1 MNIGD
6 KVRMLRAKEQ
16 GVVTRLL
23 PGNQVEVEIE
33 DGFRIPI
40 MRSELVLVSPLEAER
55 LMKQAPGIEP
65 QKSVVPTIVSNQGI
79 YLGFVPQNDR
89 EVALYLVNNT
99 DWDVPYTILEEKGML
114 TRGLQS
120 GLLKGKSQT
129 KLNDYYALAKFE
141 DWPTFVVQML
151 WFRPGTVA
159 LRPPLV
165 KRLKARAES
174 FYKNKANVPVLNQS
188 GHLFQLD
195 MDEKAAPEPPA
206 AVNKTQ
212 PVPTSSPSK
221 LNPDA
226 IKAEMLASKSDPVG
240 VIVTRPSAVVDL
252 HVEALL
258 PDGPGQRTP
267 AELLELQLQTFE
279 KTLENAI
286 ATGMNE
292 ITFIH
297 GVGSGSLRS
306 ELHRRLGKHPH
317 VKFFEDAQ
325 KQKFGYGATKVS
337 IK

>member
-23 PGNQVEVEIE
+23 PGNQIEVEIE

-65 QKSVVPTIVSNQGI
+65 QKPLLPTVVSNQGL
-79 YLGFVPQNDR
+79 YLAFVPQNDR
-89 EVALYLVNNT
+89 EVALFLVNNT
-99 DWDVPYTILEEKGML
+99 DWDVPYTILEERGML
-114 TRGLQS
+114 MRGLQS

-129 KLNDYYALAKFE
+129 KLNDYYALVKFE

-151 WFRPGTVA
+151 WFRAGNVA

-165 KRLKARAES
+165 KRLKARAET
-174 FYKNKANVPVLNQS
+174 FHKNKANVPVVNQP

-195 MDEKAAPEPPA
+195 ADEKVTGEPTPANKMQPAPA
-206 AVNKTQ
+206 LKA
-212 PVPTSSPSK
+212 
-221 LNPDA
+221 DA
-226 IKAEMLASKSDPVG
+226 IKAEMLAPKNDPVG
-240 VIVTRPSAVVDL
+240 IIVTRPSAVVDL

-258 PDGPGQRTP
+258 PNGPDKRIP
-267 AELLELQLQTFE
+267 AELLELQLKTFE
-279 KTLENAI
+279 KTLENAV

-297 GVGSGSLRS
+297 GVGSGALRT

-325 KQKFGYGATKVS
+325 KQKFGYGATKVA

>member
-16 GVVTRLL
+16 GVITRIL

-65 QKSVVPTIVSNQGI
+65 QKSAVPTIISNQGI
-79 YLGFVPQNDR
+79 YMAFVPQNDR
-89 EVALYLVNNT
+89 EVALFLINNT
-99 DWDVPYTILEEKGML
+99 DWDVPYTILEERGML
-114 TRGLQS
+114 IRGLQS

-129 KLNDYYALAKFE
+129 KLNEYYALAKFE

-151 WFRPGTVA
+151 WFRPGNVA

-165 KRLKARAES
+165 KRLKARAET
-174 FYKNKANVPVLNQS
+174 FYKSKANVPVVNQP

-195 MDEKAAPEPPA
+195 TDEKAAEPPRMTPNPPA
-206 AVNKTQ
+206 A
-212 PVPTSSPSK
+212 PALSA
-221 LNPDA
+221 DA
-226 IKAEMLASKSDPVG
+226 IKAEMLAPKSDPVG
-240 VIVTRPSAVVDL
+240 VTVTRPSAVLDL

-258 PDGPGQRTP
+258 PDGPGKRTP
-267 AELLELQLQTFE
+267 AELLELQLKTFE
-279 KTLENAI
+279 KSLENAV

-297 GVGSGSLRS
+297 GAGTGALRN

>member
-40 MRSELVLVSPLEAER
+40 MRSELVLVSPMEAER
-55 LMKQAPGIEP
+55 LLKQAPGIEP
-65 QKSVVPTIVSNQGI
+65 QKSVVPTIISNQGI
-79 YLGFVPQNDR
+79 YLAFIPQNDR
-89 EVALYLVNNT
+89 EVALFLVNNT
-99 DWDVPYTILEEKGML
+99 DWDIPYTILEEKGML

-120 GLLKGKSQT
+120 GLLRGKSQT
-129 KLNDYYALAKFE
+129 KLNDYYLLAKFE

-151 WFRPGTVA
+151 WFRPGNVS

-165 KRLKARAES
+165 KRLKARAET
-174 FYKNKANVPVLNQS
+174 FYKNKANVPVVNQP

-195 MDEKAAPEPPA
+195 TDEKVASGSTPA
-206 AVNKTQ
+206 AKAQ
-212 PVPTSSPSK
+212 PAPALK
-221 LNPDA
+221 PDA
-226 IKAEMLASKSDPVG
+226 IKAEMLTPKSDPIG
-240 VIVTRPSAVVDL
+240 VAVTRPSAVVDL

-258 PDGPGQRTP
+258 PNGPGKRTP
-267 AELLELQLQTFE
+267 AELLELQLNTFE
-279 KTLENAI
+279 KTLENAV

>member
-40 MRSELVLVSPLEAER
+40 MQSELVLVSPLEAER
-55 LMKQAPGIEP
+55 LLKQAPGIEP
-65 QKSVVPTIVSNQGI
+65 QKSAVPTIVSNHGI
-79 YLGFVPQNDR
+79 YLAFVPQNDR
-89 EVALYLVNNT
+89 EVALYLINNT

-120 GLLKGKSQT
+120 GVLKGKSQT
-129 KLNDYYALAKFE
+129 KLNDYYALVKFE
-141 DWPTFVVQML
+141 EWPTFVVQLL
-151 WFRPGTVA
+151 WFRAGNIA

-165 KRLKARAES
+165 KRLKARAET
-174 FYKNKANVPVLNQS
+174 FYKSKANVPVVNQP

-195 MDEKAAPEPPA
+195 TDEKTMPEPGTTGKPQSA
-206 AVNKTQ
+206 PVLKADVIKT
-212 PVPTSSPSK
+212 
-221 LNPDA
+221 
-226 IKAEMLASKSDPVG
+226 EMLAPKNGPVG
-240 VIVTRPSAVVDL
+240 VTVSRPSAVVDL

-258 PDGPGQRTP
+258 PNGVEKRTP
-267 AELLELQLQTFE
+267 ADLLDLQVKTFE
-279 KTLENAI
+279 QSLENAI
-286 ATGMNE
+286 ATGMHE

-297 GVGSGSLRS
+297 GVGSGALRS